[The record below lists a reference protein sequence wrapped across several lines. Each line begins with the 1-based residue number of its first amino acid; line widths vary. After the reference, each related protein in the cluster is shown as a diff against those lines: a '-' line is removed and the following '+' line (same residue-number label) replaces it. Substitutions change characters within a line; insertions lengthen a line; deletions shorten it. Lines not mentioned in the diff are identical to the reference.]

1 MKKKFGWMLLC
12 AMLALCLTVT
22 NALAVDATL
31 HKRPE
36 EDDADYYR
44 AIDTTA
50 TMVGDTLYILQNTS
64 EGTCVNLMKW
74 QPGAADVETVAQ
86 NLAQSSYMDTMDE
99 LQTTVDG
106 WESGV
111 KADVEHAVSYLF
123 SDGERL
129 MSLNLIN
136 GKLFAIKEEDGKLA
150 YEDIATVKNLDVF
163 RHVGDDYSYM
173 ITPEDRVVVGG
184 KLLWLLQDWDDTTG
198 MSKNRMLVIDLASGE
213 VKESKIKDIQTASAY
228 KDGKAILAVRSEEDV
243 YDSKTDTYKPASLQ
257 AYDPATDTAE
267 EIAQMSQATYRVFDN
282 VYCEALDALVWVNNN
297 RVMGLKGL
305 KEEKQFGYMP
315 GDSYGL
321 LVCGD
326 SLIMPS
332 GNAIYVR
339 TMTEDFRTDEF
350 VTVYGGYMD
359 NGARLF
365 AERNP
370 QIPVYMT
377 DDHYDTTE
385 KLTQAMVTGESI
397 MDVLRMSVNSD
408 SSFITLRDKGY
419 CADLSESQIITDYVN
434 KLYPH
439 FAEAVKKDGKVI
451 AVPLG
456 AYSYDG
462 WFVNKR
468 VLEGMGL
475 TMDDVPTNLVDLC
488 AFANRWNDE
497 WVDEYPSYTLIEY
510 VSDYKGAL
518 LGEIL
523 DGYIRYCTAKKQ
535 EIDFTSDMFRQ
546 MMEALD
552 KLNVKELDRGA
563 NTANEDETTYRE
575 ALLMRDNNLVGSF
588 EDYSDTEDS
597 WRLFLPMTLTADA
610 DFVTG
615 AEMEVMFINPKSEHK
630 AAAIRLIEC
639 MIEKMNTYSA
649 YTLRSDKTEPV
660 LNDNYEDMVAEQ
672 EKYLAQL
679 KADYEKAEDADKKEY
694 QTMIESQEKWM
705 STMDRYRYR
714 ISPEGIDWYVK
725 NVVPATYVMEPS
737 ILDRGDSE
745 AANAFDKLRERY
757 AAGQIKLD
765 QFIRDMNSK
774 IQMMQMEDY

>member
-31 HKRPE
+31 NKRP
-36 EDDADYYR
+36 DDDSEYR
-44 AIDTTA
+44 SVVVNSA
-50 TMVGDTLYILQNTS
+50 TLVGDTLYILQNNRGS
-64 EGTCVNLMKW
+64 FCVNLMKW
-74 QPGAADVETVAQ
+74 QLGAAEMETVAQ
-86 NLAQSSYMDTMDE
+86 NLAQSNYVDTMDE
-99 LQTTVDG
+99 LQTTVDE

-129 MSLNLIN
+129 MSLNMIT
-136 GKLFAIKEEDGKLA
+136 GKLFAIKEADGKLV
-150 YEDIATVKNLDVF
+150 YEDIATIKNLEAF
-163 RHVGDDYSYM
+163 RHVSDDYSYA
-173 ITPEDRVVVGG
+173 ITPEGRVVVGG
-184 KLLWLLQDWDDTTG
+184 KLLWLLQDWDDMTG
-198 MSKNRMLVIDLASGE
+198 MSKNRLLVIDLATGE
-213 VKESKIKDIQTASAY
+213 LKESQIKDVQSVSAY
-228 KDGKAILAVRSEEDV
+228 KDGKAIIAVRSEEDV

-257 AYDPATDTAE
+257 AYDPAADTAQ
-267 EIAQMSQATYRVFDN
+267 EIGQMQATYRVFDS

-315 GDSYGL
+315 GDANEL
-321 LVCGD
+321 LACGD

-332 GNAIYVR
+332 GNAVYVR
-339 TMTEDFRTDEF
+339 TISEDFRTDES

-359 NGARLF
+359 SGARLF

-377 DDHYDTTE
+377 DDYYNTTE

-397 MDVLRMSVNSD
+397 MDVLRMNVATG
-408 SSFITLRDKGY
+408 SFTTLRDKGY

-451 AVPLG
+451 AVPLS

-475 TMDDVPTNLVDLC
+475 TMEDVPTNLVDLC

-510 VSDYKGAL
+510 VSDYKRAML
-518 LGEIL
+518 SEVLES
-523 DGYIRYCTAKKQ
+523 YIRYCTAKKQ

-552 KLNVKELDRGA
+552 KMNVKELDRGA

-575 ALLMRDNNLVGSF
+575 ALLMRDNSLVGSF
-588 EDYSDTEDS
+588 EDYSDTEDA

-615 AEMEVMFINPKSEHK
+615 AEMEIVFVNPKSEHK
-630 AAAIRLIEC
+630 AAAMQLIEC
-639 MIEKMNTYSA
+639 MIEKMNDYSA
-649 YTLRSDKTEPV
+649 YTLRADKTEPI
-660 LNDNYEDMVAEQ
+660 LNENYDDMVAEQ

-679 KADYEKAEDADKKEY
+679 KADYEKADDADKKEY
-694 QTMIESQEKWM
+694 QSMIESQEKWM
-705 STMDRYRYR
+705 GTMDKYRYR

-737 ILDRGDSE
+737 ILDRSDSE
-745 AANAFDKLRERY
+745 ASGAFETLRERY
-757 AAGQIKLD
+757 AAGQMKLD
-765 QFIRDMNSK
+765 QFIREMNSK

>member
-1 MKKKFGWMLLC
+1 MKRKFGWMLLC

-31 HKRPE
+31 HKRP
-36 EDDADYYR
+36 DDDSEYR
-44 AIDTTA
+44 SVMGNSA
-50 TMVGDTLYILQNTS
+50 TMVGDTLYILQNTRA
-64 EGTCVNLMKW
+64 GACVNLMKW
-74 QPGAADVETVAQ
+74 QPGAAEMETVAQ
-86 NLAQSSYMDTMDE
+86 NLAQSSYVDTMDE
-99 LQTTVDG
+99 LQTTVDD

-129 MSLNLIN
+129 MSLNMIT
-136 GKLFAIKEEDGKLA
+136 GKLFAIKEADGTLA
-150 YEDIATVKNLDVF
+150 YEDIATVKNLEAF
-163 RHVGDDYSYM
+163 RHVSDDYSYV
-173 ITPEDRVVVGG
+173 ISPEGRAVVGG
-184 KLLWLLQDWDDTTG
+184 KLLWLLQDWDDMTG
-198 MSKNRMLVIDLASGE
+198 MSKNRMLVIDLATGE
-213 VKESKIKDIQTASAY
+213 LKESQIKDVQSVSAY
-228 KDGKAILAVRSEEDV
+228 KDGKAILAIRSEEDV
-243 YDSKTDTYKPASLQ
+243 YDRKTDTYKPASLQ
-257 AYDPATDTAE
+257 AYDPATDTAQ
-267 EIAQMSQATYRVFDN
+267 EIGQLQATYRVFRN

-315 GDSYGL
+315 GDANDL

-332 GNAIYVR
+332 GNGVYVR
-339 TMTEDFRTDEF
+339 TMTEDFRTDDS

-359 NGARLF
+359 SGARLF

-377 DDHYDTTE
+377 DDYYNTTE

-397 MDVLRMSVNSD
+397 MDVLRMSVNS
-408 SSFITLRDKGY
+408 SSFNTLRDKGY

-434 KLYPH
+434 NLYPH

-451 AVPLG
+451 AVPLN

-468 VLEGMGL
+468 VLDGMGL
-475 TMDDVPTNLVDLC
+475 TMEDVPTNLVDLC
-488 AFANRWNDE
+488 AFATRWNDE

-510 VSDYKGAL
+510 VSDYKGAM
-518 LGEIL
+518 LGEVL

-535 EIDFTSDMFRQ
+535 EIDFKSDMFRQ

-552 KLNVKELDRGA
+552 KMNVKELDRGA

-575 ALLMRDNNLVGSF
+575 ALLMRDNGLVGSF
-588 EDYSDTEDS
+588 EDYSDTEDA

-615 AEMEVMFINPKSEHK
+615 AEMEVIFVNPKSEHK
-630 AAAIRLIEC
+630 AAAMQLIEC
-639 MIEKMNTYSA
+639 MIEKMNDYSA
-649 YTLRSDKTEPV
+649 YTLRADKTEPI
-660 LNDNYEDMVAEQ
+660 LNENYDDMVAEQ

-679 KADYEKAEDADKKEY
+679 KEDYEKADDADKKEY
-694 QTMIESQEKWM
+694 QSMIESQEKWM
-705 STMDRYRYR
+705 STMDKYRYR

-737 ILDRGDSE
+737 ILDRSDSE
-745 AANAFDKLRERY
+745 ASSAFEKLRERY
-757 AAGQIKLD
+757 AAGQMKLD
-765 QFIRDMNSK
+765 QFIREMNDK

>member
-22 NALAVDATL
+22 NAFAVDATL
-31 HKRPE
+31 HKRP
-36 EDDADYYR
+36 DDDSEYR
-44 AIDTTA
+44 SVVVNSA
-50 TMVGDTLYILQNTS
+50 TMVGDTLYILQNS
-64 EGTCVNLMKW
+64 RAGACVNLMKW
-74 QPGAADVETVAQ
+74 QPGASEMETVAQ
-86 NLAQSSYMDTMDE
+86 DLAQSSYVDTMDE
-99 LQTTVDG
+99 LKTTVDE

-129 MSLNLIN
+129 MSLNMIT
-136 GKLFAIKEEDGKLA
+136 GKLFAIKEADGKLA
-150 YEDIATVKNLDVF
+150 YEDVATVKNLEAF
-163 RHVGDDYSYM
+163 RHVSDDYSYV
-173 ITPEDRVVVGG
+173 ISPEGRAVVGG
-184 KLLWLLQDWDDTTG
+184 KLLWLLQDWDDMTG
-198 MSKNRMLVIDLASGE
+198 MSKNRMLVIDLATGE
-213 VKESKIKDIQTASAY
+213 LKESQIKDVQSVSAY

-257 AYDPATDTAE
+257 AYDPATDTAQE
-267 EIAQMSQATYRVFDN
+267 VGQLQATYRVFN
-282 VYCEALDALVWVNNN
+282 SVYCEALDALVWVNNN

-315 GDSYGL
+315 GDANDL
-321 LVCGD
+321 LVSGD

-332 GNAIYVR
+332 GNAVYVR
-339 TMTEDFRTDEF
+339 TMTEDFRTDEL

-359 NGARLF
+359 SGARLF

-377 DDHYDTTE
+377 DDYYNTTE

-397 MDVLRMSVNSD
+397 MDVLRMSVNS

-434 KLYPH
+434 NLYPH

-451 AVPLG
+451 AVPLN

-475 TMDDVPTNLVDLC
+475 TMEDVPTNLVDLC

-575 ALLMRDNNLVGSF
+575 ALLMRDNGLVGSF

-615 AEMEVMFINPKSEHK
+615 AEVEIIFVNPKSEHK
-630 AAAIRLIEC
+630 AAAIKLIEC
-639 MIEKMNTYSA
+639 MIEKMNDYSA
-649 YTLRSDKTEPV
+649 YTLRADKTEPIP
-660 LNDNYEDMVAEQ
+660 NENYDDMVAEQ

-694 QTMIESQEKWM
+694 QSMIESQEKWM

-745 AANAFDKLRERY
+745 ASGAFDTLRERY

-765 QFIRDMNSK
+765 QFIREMNNK